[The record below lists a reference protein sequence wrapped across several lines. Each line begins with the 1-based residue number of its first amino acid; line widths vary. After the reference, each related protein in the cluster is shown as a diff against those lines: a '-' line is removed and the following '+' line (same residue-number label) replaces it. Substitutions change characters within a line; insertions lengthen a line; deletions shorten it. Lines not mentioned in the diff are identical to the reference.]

1 MDLEAVINLIS
12 NNGIGIVCVGFMMY
26 FINTI
31 MKDNN
36 VILEEIQKTLV
47 SVQLTLSNLSE
58 RIDKL
63 EDNK

>member
-1 MDLEAVINLIS
+1 MEIDAIINLIS
-12 NNGIGIVCVGFMMY
+12 QNGIGIVCVGFMMY

-36 VILEEIQKTLV
+36 TILEEIQKTLV
-47 SVQLTLSNLSE
+47 SVQLTLSNLTE

-63 EDNK
+63 EDKK

>member
-36 VILEEIQKTLV
+36 TILEEIQKTLV
-47 SVQLTLSNLSE
+47 SVQLTLANLSE

>member
-36 VILEEIQKTLV
+36 TILEEIQKTLV
-47 SVQLTLSNLSE
+47 SVQLTLSNLTE

-63 EDNK
+63 EDKK

>member
-36 VILEEIQKTLV
+36 LILEEIQKTLV

-58 RIDKL
+58 RIDRL
-63 EDNK
+63 EDRK

>member
-1 MDLEAVINLIS
+1 MDVEAIVNLIS
-12 NNGIGIVCVGFMMY
+12 NNVIGIVCVGFMMY

-36 VILEEIQKTLV
+36 TILEEIQKTLV

-58 RIDKL
+58 RIERL
-63 EDNK
+63 EDKK

>member
-1 MDLEAVINLIS
+1 MELEAVINLIS

-36 VILEEIQKTLV
+36 IILEEIQKTLV

-63 EDNK
+63 EDRK

>member
-36 VILEEIQKTLV
+36 IILEEIQKTLV

-58 RIDKL
+58 RIERL
-63 EDNK
+63 EDKK

>member
-1 MDLEAVINLIS
+1 MELETIINMIS

-36 VILEEIQKTLV
+36 IILEEIQKTLV

-58 RIDKL
+58 RIERL
-63 EDNK
+63 EDKK